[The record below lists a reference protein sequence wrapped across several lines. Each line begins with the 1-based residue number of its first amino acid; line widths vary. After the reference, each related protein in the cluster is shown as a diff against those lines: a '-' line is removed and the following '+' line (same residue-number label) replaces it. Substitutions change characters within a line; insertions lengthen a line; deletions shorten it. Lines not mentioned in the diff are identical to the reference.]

1 MKYRL
6 RVDSEISGYME
17 IKNNVHFYSKDMYGW
32 TNQPIEYNQKDR
44 CLNLKD
50 KKGTIL
56 FHGDLCVDINTDEIV
71 FICYHNEQWY
81 YVNHLTKEKNIL
93 EQSLNFSKRLKKF
106 DEIHKYPNKFNDL
119 FNS

>member
-32 TNQPIEYNQKDR
+32 TNQPIEYNQKDL

-50 KKGTIL
+50 KKGVIL
-56 FHGDLCVDINTDEIV
+56 FHGDLCVNTTTDEII
-71 FICYHNEQWY
+71 FICYKKNTWHAI
-81 YVNHLTKEKNIL
+81 NHLTEEKAIL
-93 EQSLNFSKRLKKF
+93 EQSLSVTKQLKRF
-106 DEIHKYPNKFNDL
+106 DFIWNHEKYNNY
-119 FNS
+119 